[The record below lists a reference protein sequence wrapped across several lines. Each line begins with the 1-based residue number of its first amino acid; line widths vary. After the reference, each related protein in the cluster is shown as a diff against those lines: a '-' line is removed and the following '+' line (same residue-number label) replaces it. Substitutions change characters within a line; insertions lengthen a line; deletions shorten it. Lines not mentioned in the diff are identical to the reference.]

1 MRHSSPNN
9 SSLRITYPTLSSVK
23 RSWSFASKISA
34 GIQETAGNKS
44 VDLDVPTICTST
56 NHSMSFD
63 DCCNGVLVSN
73 GMSQGIDLFDQLDCE
88 NLVVNYSNSFH
99 WFSVR
104 FFLTSSTYVLEILLS
119 LHVINVSRYH
129 L

>member
-1 MRHSSPNN
+1 MRHSRPNN
-9 SSLRITYPTLSSVK
+9 SSLHIIYPTLSSVK
-23 RSWSFASKISA
+23 RSWSFDTKISA

-44 VDLDVPTICTST
+44 VDLDVSTICTST

-73 GMSQGIDLFDQLDCE
+73 GMSQGIALFDQLDCE
-88 NLVVNYSNSFH
+88 TLVVNDSNH